1 MKIRSYL
8 IILILGYSVCGIAVF
23 ALLNFMNQSEAR
35 FADNVSQSRLN
46 LRDVGSLEQNLSH
59 WMLLSDLVLGSDES
73 YLCRGALQLGAEV
86 DEVLDTLASQVGTRH
101 RATVVG
107 IQEFSRRQKGRLKQS
122 QSLNDSDR
130 STRIGELLLAM
141 DSDAEATIGNLQ
153 QFHNEIQNELRE
165 NKAALDLR
173 LSNRKVF
180 HRTLLF
186 GFLGSTLLLWLW
198 ISALVSK
205 PISML
210 ANQSRI
216 KDESLRDFKVS
227 SSAPNEVKQLAAS
240 LSELITDL
248 EYQIGEHKKTQ
259 IERARLHRGLMDASR
274 RAGMAD
280 VASEVLHNVGNVLN
294 SINVSATVMN
304 SSLKD
309 SLLPKLV
316 VANQQFAEHQS
327 DYGSYLDE
335 DDRGKHFPAALDYM
349 VKELVNEQNVNLG
362 ETEQLLKNVSHVRH
376 VIQGQLSLSRDE
388 GVIETFCLSELLVQC
403 VSINDGKAN
412 RVKATVNVDCPETLN
427 LVTDRHKLQQILIN
441 LISNALDAIH
451 QHAPTGGCVEVVA
464 YRKSGDVEIVVTDN
478 GIGITTEDLS
488 KVFSQGFTTKEDG
501 YGFGLH
507 SCAMTAQ
514 VIGGNLNV
522 TSKGAGQG
530 ASFQLE
536 IPMSQKELCKI

>member
-8 IILILGYSVCGIAVF
+8 IILILGYSICGIAVF